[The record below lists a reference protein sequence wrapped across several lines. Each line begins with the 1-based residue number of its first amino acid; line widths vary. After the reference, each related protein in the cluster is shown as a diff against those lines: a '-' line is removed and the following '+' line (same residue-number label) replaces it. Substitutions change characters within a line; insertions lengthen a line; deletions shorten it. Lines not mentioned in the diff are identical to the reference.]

1 MGVTLDHIRGQTYH
15 GRHGAISNAF
25 RYRVDYVLCDLSEN
39 GPEPVLFSRN
49 AGNLVS
55 LHDVDHGGKRG
66 DGQGVRW
73 VRQVLREHGFSD
85 LTDGKIL
92 LLAQPRVLGYVFNP
106 VSFWLVH
113 DAGGA
118 LRLVVAEVNNTF
130 GDRHSYLCHHDD
142 LRPIR
147 AEDTLHAR
155 KVFHVSPFQPVTGE
169 YTFRFDISDRKIG
182 IWIDYRTEDGGVLAT
197 FTGRRQPLTSWSIL
211 QTCLARPFGSMR
223 VVALIYW
230 QAMKL
235 KLKGAI
241 YRSRPLPP
249 SEDVSR

>member
-1 MGVTLDHIRGQTYH
+1 MGVTLDHIRGQTFH

-25 RYRVDYVLCDLSEN
+25 RYRVDYVLSDPSGT

-55 LHDVDHGGKRG
+55 LHDADHGGKRG
-66 DGQGVRW
+66 EGQGVLW
-73 VRQVLREHGFSD
+73 VRQVLREQGFSD
-85 LTDGKIL
+85 LTGGTIL

-113 DAGGA
+113 DTAGV

-147 AEDTLHAR
+147 REDTLHAR
-155 KVFHVSPFQPVTGE
+155 KIFHVSPFQPVKGD
-169 YTFRFDISDRKIG
+169 YSFRFDISDRKIG

-211 QTCLARPFGSMR
+211 QTCFARPLGSMR

-235 KLKGAI
+235 KLKGAV
-241 YRSRPLPP
+241 YRSRPVPP
-249 SEDVSR
+249 TEDVSR

>member
-1 MGVTLDHIRGQTYH
+1 MGVTLDHIRGQTFH
-15 GRHGAISNAF
+15 GRHGAIRNAF
-25 RYRVDYVLCDLSEN
+25 RYSVDYVLSDPSDAGHAPL
-39 GPEPVLFSRN
+39 LFSRN
-49 AGNLVS
+49 AANLVS
-55 LHDVDHGGKRG
+55 LHDVDHGGPRG
-66 DGQGVRW
+66 KGQGAKW
-73 VRQVLREHGFSD
+73 VRQLLRDNGFAD
-85 LTDGKIL
+85 LLDGKIL

-113 DAGGA
+113 DADGV

-147 AEDTLHAR
+147 REDTLHAR
-155 KVFHVSPFQPVTGE
+155 KIFHVSPFQPTTGD
-169 YTFRFDISDRKIG
+169 YTFRFDISDSRIG

-197 FTGRRQPLTSWSIL
+197 FTGRRAPLTNWSIL
-211 QTCLARPFGSMR
+211 KSCFARPFGSVR

-230 QAMKL
+230 QALKL
-235 KLKGAI
+235 KLKGAL

-249 SEDVSR
+249 TEDVSR